1 MFSRAILFS
10 TAFLL
15 SALMQFHT
23 QGFAGIITDQ
33 EQPIIDSAAGYL
45 GVGGDEEQKLAQT
58 FTVGMTGQL
67 VGLRLPLTGCGR
79 GTLQLTIRQ
88 TDDRGFPNGPVLR
101 ARNFPADSVSLIA
114 SGTFQDFF
122 FSTPLD
128 VRAGDF
134 LAFTVETIGE
144 DSYCSYEQGPDGDSY
159 SRGNGFFDSRPNP
172 PGWVSQKE
180 FAPAWQDLPFY
191 TLMDDPS
198 LSSPGMCVAADGTE
212 LPISRDVPACRCFE
226 DAGAMEFRCGI
237 VHPDFFIFRRF
248 PSPMEPE
255 QPFEQI
261 WEFYPLTELDG
272 PVWLE
277 VSGGGLDRAT
287 KFVFAPNGGR
297 GAMEVKTL
305 KGMAPAKGQIEKG
318 LAVIRYDMKDAPSEF
333 FRAFG
338 VDVSIKAGTGQQ
350 DQYQMPKELEQ
361 VLPEQLKDAL
371 PEELKGKLPELL
383 PLGGGKD

>member
-10 TAFLL
+10 AAFLL
-15 SALMQFHT
+15 SALLQFHT

-33 EQPIIDSAAGYL
+33 EQPDVNTAAGYL
-45 GVGGDEEQKLAQT
+45 GVGGDEDQKLAQS
-58 FTVGMTGQL
+58 FTVGMTGEL
-67 VGLRLPLTGCGR
+67 AGLRLPLTGCGR
-79 GTLQLTIRQ
+79 GALRLTIREINAA
-88 TDDRGFPNGPVLR
+88 GFPEGAVLR
-101 ARNFPADSVSLIA
+101 ARNFPADEVGLI
-114 SGTFQDFF
+114 GIGEFQDFF
-122 FSTPLD
+122 FSTPLA
-128 VRAGDF
+128 VSAGDI
-134 LAFTVETIGE
+134 LAFTVETVGE
-144 DSYCSYEQGPDGDSY
+144 DSYCSMGQGPDGDSY
-159 SRGNGFFDSRPNP
+159 PRGNAFFDSRPNP

-180 FAPAWQDLPFY
+180 FPSAWQDLPFY

-198 LSSPGMCVAADGTE
+198 LSSPGMCVAADGTA

-248 PSPMEPE
+248 PFPMEPE

-277 VSGGGLDRAT
+277 VSGGGLEREA

-305 KGMAPAKGQIEKG
+305 KGMAPSKGQIEKG
-318 LAVIRYDMKDAPSEF
+318 LAVIRYDMKDAPSKF

-338 VDVSIKAGTGQQ
+338 VDVSVKAGAGQV
-350 DQYQMPKELEQ
+350 DQYQLQKELEQ
-361 VLPEQLKDAL
+361 AIPEQLKDAL
-371 PEELKGKLPELL
+371 PQELKDKLPEFL
-383 PLGGGKD
+383 PLGDGKD

>member
-10 TAFLL
+10 VTVLFAAFAQLHG
-15 SALMQFHT
+15 QT
-23 QGFAGIITDQ
+23 FAGIIIDQ
-33 EQPIIDSAAGYL
+33 EQPVIDRASGYL

-67 VGLRLPLTGCGR
+67 TGLRLPLSGCGR
-79 GTLQLTIRQ
+79 GVLRLTIQ
-88 TDDRGFPNGPVLR
+88 EVDERGFPAGTVLR
-101 ARNFPADSVSLIA
+101 ARSFPADEVGLI
-114 SGTFQDFF
+114 GIGEFQDFF
-122 FSTPLD
+122 FLAPLD

-134 LAFTVETIGE
+134 LAFTVETVGE
-144 DSYCSYEQGPDGDSY
+144 GSSCSYAQGPAGDSY
-159 SRGNGFFDSRPNP
+159 ARGNGFFDARPNP

-180 FAPAWQDLPFY
+180 FAPASQDLPFF
-191 TLMDDPS
+191 TLMNDPS
-198 LSSPGMCVAADGTE
+198 MASPGMCVAADGTA

-248 PSPMEPE
+248 PFPMEPE

-277 VSGGGLDRAT
+277 VSGGGLESAT

-297 GAMEVKTL
+297 GAMEVKIL
-305 KGMAPAKGQIEKG
+305 KGMAPSKGQIEKG
-318 LAVIRYDMKDAPSEF
+318 LAVIRYDMKEASSEY

-338 VDVSIKAGTGQQ
+338 VDVSIKAGAGQQ
-350 DQYQMPKELEQ
+350 DQYQLPKELEQ
-361 VLPEQLKDAL
+361 AIPEQLKDAL
-371 PEELKGKLPELL
+371 PQELKDKLPDFL
-383 PLGGGKD
+383 PPG